1 MLFRSRMANY
11 QSSKK
16 NLFETEIDLNSI
28 FNLSYNFDK
37 LKLILDTLIKN
48 QRDQEKTIQD
58 IKDNKLTTMEKKLN
72 ELTEGGE
79 MEENT
84 KKENQITNN
93 NIIRNEDF
101 NKYALYDDKDD
112 ELLRKYQN
120 NDKNDEVINVIIVSL
135 FFYNIEKNFPIR
147 IRI

>member
-1 MLFRSRMANY
+1 MANY

-48 QRDQEKTIQD
+48 QRDQEKTIKD

-112 ELLRKYQN
+112 EFLRKYQN

-135 FFYNIEKNFPIR
+135 FFL
-147 IRI
+147 

>member
-1 MLFRSRMANY
+1 MANY
-11 QSSKK
+11 QSNKK

-48 QRDQEKTIQD
+48 QRDQEKTIND

-72 ELTEGGE
+72 ELTVGGE
-79 MEENT
+79 MEQNT
-84 KKENQITNN
+84 KEENQISNN
-93 NIIRNEDF
+93 NGIKREEF

-112 ELLRKYQN
+112 EFLRKYQN

-135 FFYNIEKNFPIR
+135 FLM
-147 IRI
+147 

>member
-1 MLFRSRMANY
+1 MANY

-48 QRDQEKTIQD
+48 QRDQEKTLKD

-112 ELLRKYQN
+112 EFLRKYQN

-135 FFYNIEKNFPIR
+135 FFYNIEKNIPIR

>member
-1 MLFRSRMANY
+1 MANY

-48 QRDQEKTIQD
+48 QRDQEKTIKD

-101 NKYALYDDKDD
+101 NKYAVYDDKDD
-112 ELLRKYQN
+112 EFLRKYQN

-135 FFYNIEKNFPIR
+135 FFYNIEKNIPIR

>member
-1 MLFRSRMANY
+1 MANY

-48 QRDQEKTIQD
+48 QRNQEKTIKD

-93 NIIRNEDF
+93 NIIRNKDF

-112 ELLRKYQN
+112 EFLRKYQN

-135 FFYNIEKNFPIR
+135 FFYNIEKNIPIR